1 MASPVHRPHLPP
13 SFSRGVY
20 DTESNIDKRA
30 RASGADEEVVIED
43 SSLVILY
50 KQDLAKRLLGRS
62 NFWTYLVVAGL
73 FLVRAVDVLA
83 IIADI
88 DVDGFS
94 LRERLFQLL

>member
-1 MASPVHRPHLPP
+1 MASTVHRPRPPP

-30 RASGADEEVVIED
+30 RESGADEEVVIED

-62 NFWTYLVVAGL
+62 NFWTYLVVSGL

-88 DVDGFS
+88 DVDSFS
-94 LRERLFQLL
+94 LRECLFQLL